1 MDVEIIFKNGTI
13 DAMLYGDIDH
23 HTSQNIR
30 ATIDE
35 AVQEKHPKYL
45 NLDFKNVD
53 FMDSSGIG
61 LIMGRYKKMQTIGG
75 QLLVVNVPRYIARVI
90 RLSGLDQ
97 LGVLKNNRKKGE
109 IR

>member
-1 MDVEIIFKNGTI
+1 MDVEIINKEDTM
-13 DAMLYGDIDH
+13 DALLYGDIDH

-30 ATIDE
+30 ITIDE
-35 AVQEKHPKYL
+35 AVQEKHPKLL

-61 LIMGRYKKMQTIGG
+61 LIMGRYKKMNSVGG
-75 QLLVVNVPRYIARVI
+75 KLLVVNVPRYIARVI

-97 LGVLKNNRKKGE
+97 LGVLKNNRKRGE
-109 IR
+109 IK

>member
-1 MDVEIIFKNGTI
+1 MDVEIINKEDTM
-13 DAMLYGDIDH
+13 DALLYGDIDH

-35 AVQEKHPKYL
+35 AVQEKHPKIL

-61 LIMGRYKKMQTIGG
+61 LIMGRYKKMNSVGG
-75 QLLVVNVPRYIARVI
+75 KLLVVNVPRYIARVI

-97 LGVLKNNRKKGE
+97 LGVLKNNRKRGE
-109 IR
+109 IK